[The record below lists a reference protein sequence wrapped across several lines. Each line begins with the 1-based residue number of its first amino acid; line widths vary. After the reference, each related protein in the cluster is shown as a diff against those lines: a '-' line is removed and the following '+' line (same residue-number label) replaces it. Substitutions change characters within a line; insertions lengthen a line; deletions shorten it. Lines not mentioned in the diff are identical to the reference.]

1 MENIEYQ
8 STITDWINTSKI
20 DKPPKIFFLNWGKHK
35 SPKCLCPKW
44 LHKMPNECNF
54 KTKIYWREYKM
65 NLIVAGY
72 FNPNHIDY
80 SFTNEY
86 VTDNYHVLKSHLQ
99 KCIRRK
105 LTEKSIQT
113 AYQLINCNFNQFLR
127 RLTIIIPEDDCLRY
141 YYSII
146 VWLMVA
152 NSSKKYIPKKCVI
165 EWLLGL
171 IYVIS
176 ENKFTDIPQKS
187 FQYSN
192 ESLNNLSTCNK
203 HFLYSIKLRKSYG
216 GMKGDMRMLIY
227 LYNTWLFRLNNN
239 ETMWENFLNVK
250 IRRISLSIKLLKAN
264 EFELSCV
271 DFHCYPNMLLN
282 INKVY
287 RRFSP
292 EEIKKAIWYNRSS
305 INYRKKYDF
314 IKSFPDNDDNRYTY
328 IWKLIE
334 NYVTNYS
341 LFILN
346 HLKIQ
351 SILD

>member
-8 STITDWINTSKI
+8 STITDWINTTTI

-35 SPKCLCPKW
+35 SPRYLCPEW
-44 LHKMPNECNF
+44 LNKIPNECNF

-72 FNPNHIDY
+72 FNPKHIDY

-99 KCIRRK
+99 KCIRRG

-113 AYQLINCNFNQFLR
+113 AHQLINCDFNQFLR

-152 NSSKKYIPKKCVI
+152 NSSKKYIPKRCVI

-176 ENKFTDIPQKS
+176 ENKFIDFPHKS
-187 FQYSN
+187 FQYSDI
-192 ESLNNLSTCNK
+192 SFDNLLPCNRS
-203 HFLYSIKLRKSYG
+203 FLYSIKLRKSYG
-216 GMKGDMRMLIY
+216 GMKGDMKMLIY
-227 LYNTWLFRLNNN
+227 LYNKWLFRLNDN
-239 ETMWENFLNVK
+239 EKMWQNFLNVK
-250 IRRISLSIKLLKAN
+250 FRRISLSIKLLKAN
-264 EFELSCV
+264 DFDLSCI
-271 DFHCYPNMLLN
+271 DFHCYPNILLK
-282 INKVY
+282 INKNY
-287 RRFSP
+287 PQFSQ
-292 EEIKKAIWYNRSS
+292 EEIKKTIWYNRSS
-305 INYRKKYDF
+305 LNFRKKYDF
-314 IKSFPDNDDNRYTY
+314 VESMTNGDINRYIY
-328 IWKLIE
+328 IWKIIE
-334 NYVTNYS
+334 KYVTNYS
-341 LFILN
+341 LFVLN

>member
-1 MENIEYQ
+1 
-8 STITDWINTSKI
+8 
-20 DKPPKIFFLNWGKHK
+20 
-35 SPKCLCPKW
+35 
-44 LHKMPNECNF
+44 
-54 KTKIYWREYKM
+54 M

-72 FNPNHIDY
+72 FNPNHINY

-127 RLTIIIPEDDCLRY
+127 RLTIIIPEDDSLRY

-171 IYVIS
+171 IYVVS
-176 ENKFTDIPQKS
+176 ENKFADTPHKS
-187 FQYSN
+187 YQYSDK
-192 ESLNNLSTCNK
+192 SLQNLSDCSK
-203 HFLYSIKLRKSYG
+203 SFLYSIKLRKSYG
-216 GMKGDMRMLIY
+216 GMRGDMKMLIY
-227 LYNTWLFRLNNN
+227 LYNTWLSRLTDN
-239 ETMWENFLNVK
+239 ETIWKKFLNIK
-250 IRRISLSIKLLKAN
+250 FRRISLSIKSLKAN
-264 EFELSCV
+264 EFDLSCV
-271 DFHCYPNMLLN
+271 DFHCYPNMLLS

-287 RRFSP
+287 NRFSQ

-305 INYRKKYDF
+305 INYRKKYSF
-314 IKSFPDNDDNRYTY
+314 VQSFPDNDINKYTY

-334 NYVTNYS
+334 DNVTNYS
-341 LFILN
+341 LFVLNNLKNESILN
-346 HLKIQ
+346 
-351 SILD
+351 